1 MMTVSKS
8 ASKIID
14 RDVKCQ
20 LVFAIS
26 ITGEGGKNK
35 KKRNKPTKLP
45 TRITKLLVPFP
56 DFTAGTRLFKVFLQ
70 FPKLSLFLMFP
81 ALSVRNKDSPFSV
94 WRDEGG
100 KGLVYYERNQEHS
113 SFLVIFI
120 SVLTHTVGESG
131 SPRANLSA

>member
-1 MMTVSKS
+1 
-8 ASKIID
+8 
-14 RDVKCQ
+14 
-20 LVFAIS
+20 
-26 ITGEGGKNK
+26 
-35 KKRNKPTKLP
+35 
-45 TRITKLLVPFP
+45 LVPFP

>member
-1 MMTVSKS
+1 MTVSKS
-8 ASKIID
+8 ASKPID
-14 RDVKCQ
+14 KDVKCQ

-26 ITGEGGKNK
+26 ITGERERTKTEK
-35 KKRNKPTKLP
+35 KPTKLP

-56 DFTAGTRLFKVFLQ
+56 DFTAGTRLSKDFLQ
-70 FPKLSLFLMFP
+70 FSNLSLFLMFP

-120 SVLTHTVGESG
+120 SVLTHGGRT
-131 SPRANLSA
+131 RLSAC